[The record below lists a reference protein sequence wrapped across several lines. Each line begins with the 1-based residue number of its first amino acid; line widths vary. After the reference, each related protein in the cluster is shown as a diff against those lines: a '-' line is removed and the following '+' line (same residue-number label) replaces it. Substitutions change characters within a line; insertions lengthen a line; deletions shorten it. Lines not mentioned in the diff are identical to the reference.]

1 MCGICLVCNKNPQTE
16 KNAKA
21 IDDSV
26 NISKGR
32 SDLLISG
39 KIIHVPL
46 ENKTTLDDPP
56 GHLEVFRPT
65 PIIPVKLPSVDTTGA
80 RFIKIYSYWKTQKGR
95 YLVVMILPK
104 PTGELLYIDLNY
116 NNDLTDDGPPR
127 LFLSTENEFQFDMI
141 NNDDPQQMIRLV
153 YIRVPTIKHNDHKAD
168 FIDAQGNLTA
178 KLLHNVLQYEDFTD
192 FYGKVGTFYWDDRIT
207 VRRGT
212 VTVDG
217 KKYLIGLQDFT
228 YNGLYNDRG
237 DLLYVDRNGTGKLK
251 IFGTNSKCSIG
262 DTFSIGSKYFRLAEI
277 DKYGKWVDLES
288 VRSEGTYYYIQQFDS
303 SNAEG
308 FSFGSIDTAWKQI
321 AHQSLDGKQI
331 ELRSYHGKY
340 VLLNFWGEWCK
351 PCIDEIPK
359 LKELLRNTPQ
369 SKVQIISFLNYNTIE
384 KAKKIIKDSTLSWP
398 QIILTDELKSKFKID
413 MTGFPTNIVILPN
426 GREAIV
432 TGNLINTS
440 LSRYIQ

>member
-1 MCGICLVCNKNPQTE
+1 MKQIKNVVIIIMCGICLVCNKNPQTE

-153 YIRVPTIKHNDHKAD
+153 YIRVPTIRHIDHEAD
-168 FIDAQGNLTA
+168 FIDARGNLTA

-212 VTVDG
+212 VSVDG

-237 DLLYVDRNGTGKLK
+237 G
-251 IFGTNSKCSIG
+251 
-262 DTFSIGSKYFRLAEI
+262 LALCRQEWNREI
-277 DKYGKWVDLES
+277 K
-288 VRSEGTYYYIQQFDS
+288 
-303 SNAEG
+303 
-308 FSFGSIDTAWKQI
+308 
-321 AHQSLDGKQI
+321 
-331 ELRSYHGKY
+331 
-340 VLLNFWGEWCK
+340 NFWNE
-351 PCIDEIPK
+351 
-359 LKELLRNTPQ
+359 Q
-369 SKVQIISFLNYNTIE
+369 
-384 KAKKIIKDSTLSWP
+384 
-398 QIILTDELKSKFKID
+398 
-413 MTGFPTNIVILPN
+413 
-426 GREAIV
+426 
-432 TGNLINTS
+432 
-440 LSRYIQ
+440 